1 MEAFGGAHRI
11 DGGFHGFTA
20 GQRQGLRDITDAQAD
35 ERCVG
40 IGAAERF
47 DASTDLREQ
56 VARFELEVVAVDLN
70 HGIGSYFCGASCRV
84 GSSIR

>member
-1 MEAFGGAHRI
+1 MIDLNLSGKRAVVTGAS
-11 DGGFHGFTA
+11 
-20 GQRQGLRDITDAQAD
+20 L
-35 ERCVG
+35 G
-40 IGAAERF
+40 IGAAKCF

>member
-11 DGGFHGFTA
+11 DGGFHRVTA
-20 GQRQGLRDITDAQAD
+20 GQRQGLRDITDAQTD
-35 ERCVG
+35 QRCVG
-40 IGAAERF
+40 IGGAERF
-47 DASTDLREQ
+47 DAPADLREQ
-56 VARFELEVVAVDLN
+56 VARFELEVIVVDLN